1 MKNLINS
8 LVIVGL
14 ATFAAGCEKKAS
26 DTATKPTGGTQ
37 SSSTSTEA
45 PKTDKPVAAPAS
57 TATQATADGAMQ
69 LFVDSI
75 KKGDFTT
82 AATVCDPASEG
93 FKEVNEIASAIE
105 IARAKDSDGKGDPVT
120 PMILNFFAK
129 PYSGATFKKV
139 TEQDVRARYELL
151 LTGATQPMP
160 IDLSLVNAK
169 WYLIAP
175 KGILNGD
182 KSTLPAVQQPELPP
196 PPATEPTP
204 APAPAPAP
212 AEGAAPQN

>member
-1 MKNLINS
+1 MSKKDYYEVLGVNRDASDDDI
-8 LVIVGL
+8 
-14 ATFAAGCEKKAS
+14 KKAYRKL
-26 DTATKPTGGTQ
+26 A
-37 SSSTSTEA
+37 
-45 PKTDKPVAAPAS
+45 
-57 TATQATADGAMQ
+57 
-69 LFVDSI
+69 
-75 KKGDFTT
+75 KKYHPDVSKEKN
-82 AATVCDPASEG
+82 AEDR

-120 PMILNFFAK
+120 PMILNFFSK

-182 KSTLPAVQQPELPP
+182 KSTLPAIQQPELPP

-204 APAPAPAP
+204 APAPAPTPAP